1 MSEHLQYFRAIYDF
15 LPSEKK
21 KEKKIVLI
29 TGARQTGKT
38 TLSKNK
44 YAALRYINLD
54 SPEIR
59 DNISQIPA
67 SNWYKDVGKAILDEA
82 QKEPSLFE
90 KVKYA
95 YDEGKLDFEV
105 ILGSSQILLLKKIR
119 ESLAGRI
126 SLYELWPL
134 MMSEIYAGAG
144 AKSIKQPLLDHIL
157 KEKDFKK
164 LMKNLTSVLIGEDD
178 IRLKEA
184 QKHLLRWGG
193 MPFLL
198 NIKNADERRKWLRDY
213 TYTYL
218 ERDLAD
224 LSRLEDLGPF
234 KKFQTLAALR
244 NAKLLNYS
252 ELARDAGISAD
263 TSKRYLEYLKISYQT
278 ILLQPYSAN
287 ITSSAVKTPKLYWLD
302 IGLLRQMTGFYGD
315 TISGDIFET
324 FVISEIYKWIKTM
337 QRDVSMYFYRTRSG
351 LELDMLLKI
360 NERIIGIEIKNRA
373 TASASDLRPMKAVAE
388 GLGKLWSGGLLIY
401 NGDRIGKIAEPD
413 IWMIPS
419 RRLFG
424 N

>member
-1 MSEHLQYFRAIYDF
+1 MSENLQYFRAIYNF
-15 LPSEKK
+15 LPSEK
-21 KEKKIVLI
+21 ERKIVLI

-38 TLSKNK
+38 TLAKNK
-44 YAALRYINLD
+44 YNTLRYINLD

-59 DNISQIPA
+59 DGISQITA
-67 SNWYKDVGKAILDEA
+67 SNWHKDIGKAILDEA

-95 YDEGKLDFEV
+95 YDGGNLNFQV

-134 MMSEIYAGAG
+134 MMSEIYAGPG
-144 AKSIKQPLLDHIL
+144 AKIIKPPLIDRIF
-157 KEKDFKK
+157 EEEDFQK
-164 LMKNLTSVLIGEDD
+164 LMESLPSVLIGEED
-178 IRLKEA
+178 IKLKEA
-184 QKHLLRWGG
+184 QEHLLRWGG

-198 NIKNADERRKWLRDY
+198 SINNAYERQKWLRDY

-224 LSRLEDLGPF
+224 LSRIEDLEPF
-234 KKFQTLAALR
+234 KKFQTISALR

-252 ELARDAGISAD
+252 ELARDVGISVD

-278 ILLQPYSAN
+278 ILLQPYGTN
-287 ITSSAVKTPKLYWLD
+287 ITSSAVKTPKIYWLD
-302 IGLLRQMTGFYGD
+302 IGLLRQMTGFWGD
-315 TISGDIFET
+315 VISGDIFET
-324 FVISEIYKWIKTM
+324 LVISEIYKWIKTM
-337 QRDVSMYFYRTRSG
+337 QKPVSMYFYRTRSG
-351 LELDMLLKI
+351 LELDILLKI
-360 NERIIGIEIKNRA
+360 NERIIGIEIKNRS
-373 TASASDLRPMKAVAE
+373 TVTPSDLRPMKAVAD
-388 GLGKLWSGGLLIY
+388 GLGKLWSGGILVY

-419 RRLFG
+419 RRLF
-424 N
+424 

>member
-1 MSEHLQYFRAIYDF
+1 MSEYLQYFRAIYNF
-15 LPSEKK
+15 LPSE

-38 TLSKNK
+38 TLAKNK
-44 YAALRYINLD
+44 YDTLRYINLD

-59 DNISQIPA
+59 DGISQIPA
-67 SNWYKDVGKAILDEA
+67 SNWYRDVGKAILDEA

-105 ILGSSQILLLKKIR
+105 LLGSSQILLLKKIR

-144 AKSIKQPLLDHIL
+144 AKSLKPPILDRIL
-157 KEKDFKK
+157 KEEDFQK
-164 LMKNLTSVLIGEDD
+164 LMESLPSVLIGEDD
-178 IRLKEA
+178 VKLKEA

-193 MPFLL
+193 MPVILS
-198 NIKNADERRKWLRDY
+198 IKKADERQKWLRDY

-224 LSRLEDLGPF
+224 LSRLEDLEPF

-252 ELARDAGISAD
+252 ELARDAGISVD
-263 TSKRYLEYLKISYQT
+263 TSKRYLEYLKISYQAM
-278 ILLQPYSAN
+278 LLQPYGAN
-287 ITSSAVKTPKLYWLD
+287 ITSSAVKTPKIYWLD
-302 IGLLRQMTGFYGD
+302 LGLLRQMTGFWGD
-315 TISGDIFET
+315 VISGDIFET
-324 FVISEIYKWIKTM
+324 LVISEIYKWIKTM
-337 QRDVSMYFYRTRSG
+337 QRPASMYFYRTRSG

-360 NERIIGIEIKNRA
+360 NERIIGIEIKNRG
-373 TASASDLRPMKAVAE
+373 TAAASDLRPMKAVAD
-388 GLGKLWSGGLLIY
+388 GLGKLWGGGLLIY
-401 NGDRIGKIAEPD
+401 NGDRIDKIAEPG

>member
-1 MSEHLQYFRAIYDF
+1 MSEYLQYFRAIYNF
-15 LPSEKK
+15 LPSE

-38 TLSKNK
+38 TLAKNK
-44 YAALRYINLD
+44 YDALRYINLD

-59 DNISQIPA
+59 DGISQIPA
-67 SNWYKDVGKAILDEA
+67 SNWYRDVGKAILDEA

-105 ILGSSQILLLKKIR
+105 LLGSSQIRLLKKIR

-144 AKSIKQPLLDHIL
+144 AKSVKPPILDRIL
-157 KEKDFKK
+157 EEEDFQK
-164 LMKNLTSVLIGEDD
+164 LMKSLPSVLIGEDD
-178 IRLKEA
+178 IKLKEA

-198 NIKNADERRKWLRDY
+198 SIKKADERQKWLRDY

-224 LSRLEDLGPF
+224 LSRLEDLEPF

-252 ELARDAGISAD
+252 ELARDAGISVD

-278 ILLQPYSAN
+278 ILLQPYGAN
-287 ITSSAVKTPKLYWLD
+287 ITSSAVKTPKIYWLD
-302 IGLLRQMTGFYGD
+302 LGLLRQMTGFWGD
-315 TISGDIFET
+315 VISGDIFET
-324 FVISEIYKWIKTM
+324 LVISEIYKWIKTM
-337 QRDVSMYFYRTRSG
+337 QRPALMYFYRTRSG

-360 NERIIGIEIKNRA
+360 NERIIGIEIKNRG
-373 TASASDLRPMKAVAE
+373 TAAASDLRPMKAVAD
-388 GLGKLWSGGLLIY
+388 GLGKLWGGGLLIY
-401 NGDRIGKIAEPD
+401 NGDRIDKIAEPG